1 MVAKLAAEF
10 LGAALIV
17 ATVLGAGF
25 AQAALGAGSALGL
38 FMIAVSV
45 ASVLYVCI
53 SMLGP
58 ISGAH
63 FNPVVS
69 LALLI
74 QQANGLAQTVA
85 YISAQVLGALAGA
98 LVANLMFASDFVFS
112 SVARTSPG
120 AFLGEV
126 VATAGLVLIVL
137 LLIRFSK
144 TDLIASAIALW
155 ILAGHIFTSSTSFA
169 NPAVTIGRV
178 VSNSPSSI
186 APDSALWFILAQM
199 VGLLVSL
206 FLYSILVRK
215 QGMHE

>member
-10 LGAALIV
+10 LGTALIV

-74 QQANGLAQTVA
+74 QKATSLAQTIA

-199 VGLLVSL
+199 AGLLVSL

>member
-10 LGAALIV
+10 LGTALIV

-74 QQANGLAQTVA
+74 QKATSLAQTIA

-98 LVANLMFASDFVFS
+98 LVANLMFSSDFVFS

-137 LLIRFSK
+137 LLIQFSK

-199 VGLLVSL
+199 AGLLVSL

>member
-10 LGAALIV
+10 LGTALIV

-74 QQANGLAQTVA
+74 QKATRLAQTIA

>member
-10 LGAALIV
+10 LGTALIV

-74 QQANGLAQTVA
+74 QQANGLAQTIA

>member
-10 LGAALIV
+10 FGTALIV

-74 QQANGLAQTVA
+74 QQANGLAQTIA

>member
-10 LGAALIV
+10 LGTALIV

-45 ASVLYVCI
+45 ASVLCVCI

-74 QQANGLAQTVA
+74 QKATSVAQTSA
-85 YISAQVLGALAGA
+85 YISAQLLGALAGA

-112 SVARTSPG
+112 TVARTSPG

-144 TDLIASAIALW
+144 ADLIASAIALW

>member
-1 MVAKLAAEF
+1 
-10 LGAALIV
+10 LIV

-74 QQANGLAQTVA
+74 QQANGLAQTIA

>member
-10 LGAALIV
+10 LGTALIV

-58 ISGAH
+58 ISRAH

-74 QQANGLAQTVA
+74 QKATSLAQTIA

-206 FLYSILVRK
+206 VLYSILVRK